1 MVSLPKDHRII
12 VMNENLK
19 TNLRPPHEI
28 TISEAITYIFTGLKL
43 ALSKECRLYII
54 IPLIVNVLFMST
66 CSYLLFTN
74 IKALIFSLFEGL
86 PDFLSFVAY
95 VLSYLLGLMIIFV
108 CGYFF
113 STVATIIA
121 SPFYGLLA
129 DKVEAL
135 INGTHGDDMGVV
147 DLLKDIPRILAR
159 EFKKQLFFLPLAL
172 ICLVISIIPV
182 INVFSPIAWFL
193 LTAWMGALQY
203 TDYAYDNHKI
213 SFTLM
218 MNDLKTHTIPTF
230 TIGATV
236 AFLLGIPVLNILIP
250 PAAVCAGTKYYVEM
264 QKVNSLK

>member
-1 MVSLPKDHRII
+1 MVSLPKGHRII

-213 SFTLM
+213 PFTLM
-218 MNDLKTHTIPTF
+218 MNDLKKHTIPTF

>member
-1 MVSLPKDHRII
+1 
-12 VMNENLK
+12 
-19 TNLRPPHEI
+19 
-28 TISEAITYIFTGLKL
+28 
-43 ALSKECRLYII
+43 
-54 IPLIVNVLFMST
+54 MST

-159 EFKKQLFFLPLAL
+159 EFKSSCSFTFSSNLSCDLYYSCNQCVLTY
-172 ICLVISIIPV
+172 CLVLADS
-182 INVFSPIAWFL
+182 L
-193 LTAWMGALQY
+193 DG
-203 TDYAYDNHKI
+203 
-213 SFTLM
+213 SF
-218 MNDLKTHTIPTF
+218 
-230 TIGATV
+230 
-236 AFLLGIPVLNILIP
+236 
-250 PAAVCAGTKYYVEM
+250 AVH
-264 QKVNSLK
+264 

>member
-1 MVSLPKDHRII
+1 MVSLPKEHRII

-66 CSYLLFTN
+66 
-74 IKALIFSLFEGL
+74 
-86 PDFLSFVAY
+86 
-95 VLSYLLGLMIIFV
+95 LGIMIIFV

>member
-1 MVSLPKDHRII
+1 
-12 VMNENLK
+12 MNGNFAQ
-19 TNLRPPHEI
+19 NLREPKEI
-28 TISEAITYIFTGLKL
+28 SFSEAISFIFTGLKL
-43 ALSKECRLYII
+43 ALSRECRLYII
-54 IPLIVNVLFMST
+54 IPLIVNLLFMSA

-74 IKALIFSLFEGL
+74 LKELIFSVFEGL

-95 VLSYLLGLMIIFV
+95 ILAYILGLMIIFV
-108 CGYFF
+108 AGYFF

-135 INGTHGDDMGVV
+135 INGTHGDDMGIF
-147 DLLKDIPRILAR
+147 DLIKDIPRILKR

-182 INVFSPIAWFL
+182 INVISPVAWFL

-213 SFTLM
+213 SFSLM
-218 MNDLKTHTIPTF
+218 MSDLKNNTIPTF
-230 TIGATV
+230 TIGAV
-236 AFLLGIPVLNILIP
+236 IAFLLGIPVLNILIP

-264 QKVNSLK
+264 QKNNSLK